1 MNLKP
6 LLNTLRDNKIETL
19 LILLSSLPF
28 LLFSLEFLEKFYVFY
43 AFSGIAFCVIHLA
56 NGTKFYKLASIFVA
70 VFYIF
75 LFKFGSNLSDFVQT
89 QRFLALNFIAF
100 LTLLSVPFYGDDERF
115 LGTFIKNLTATIYA
129 FLIMLGVFALVCGF
143 IASVSYLFG
152 FRFGDYATSFLMLFF
167 LITPTLFLYFK
178 NSEISL
184 KFGVVFEI
192 LFSVVSLFLLA
203 YTALLYVYFAVIAIS
218 FELPRGMLSLIIL
231 PYLAFGVI
239 FYCLKGRYS
248 GKFLAFYR
256 YFGFIS
262 LVPLIMLFIAVLRR
276 VGEYGFTTD
285 RFYLLALAVL
295 FSVFAVLLLF
305 RAKISRFM
313 ISFIVCIF
321 VAFFIF
327 DATKISLESQ
337 INRLNSL
344 LLKQNALDEKGKIKA
359 DFNIKEGEEFVVA
372 NEIYKLFDYD
382 KAKFEKI
389 YGKNGVKIFLE
400 FSAIYADSVIT
411 FNLDAG
417 SELDLGSEF
426 GKIIYVTDYVFSD
439 DNATKRGDLQLLSD
453 GKEIMNFHGDKF
465 ISEMFKKNS
474 LDINKTYTQSELE
487 SHKYD
492 FLQKADENGTLVFSE
507 IEIRNDGAGYKFKYA
522 KNVLFIKKK

>member
-1 MNLKP
+1 MFKKSFLNLIKNNP
-6 LLNTLRDNKIETL
+6 VEFL
-19 LILLSSLPF
+19 LIFLVTTPF
-28 LLFSLEFLEKFYVFY
+28 LLFSLEFLEIFGILY
-43 AFSGIAFCVIHLA
+43 AFSGIAFCIIHLA
-56 NGTKFYKLASIFVA
+56 NGTRFYKISFVFVA

-75 LFKFGSNLSDFVQT
+75 LIKFSSNLSDFIQ
-89 QRFLALNFIAF
+89 FLALNFIVF
-100 LTLLSVPFYGDDERF
+100 LTLLSMPFYSDDELF
-115 LGTFIKNLTATIYA
+115 LSTFIKNLTAVIYA
-129 FLIMLGVFALVCGF
+129 FFIMLGVFVLVCGF
-143 IASVSYLFG
+143 IASVSYLFDFIFG
-152 FRFGDYATSFLMLFF
+152 GDYVAIFFTLFF

-178 NSEISL
+178 NSDITL

-203 YTALLYVYFAVIAIS
+203 YTALLYIYFAVIAIS

-256 YFGFIS
+256 YFGLICLIP
-262 LVPLIMLFIAVLRR
+262 LVMLFVAVLRR

-327 DATKISLESQ
+327 DATKISLNSQ

-372 NEIYKLFDYD
+372 REIYKLFNYD
-382 KAKFEKI
+382 KAKFEEI

-400 FSAIYADSVIT
+400 FKNYTNSVIT
-411 FNLDAG
+411 FKLDKG
-417 SELDLGSEF
+417 SELDLISEF

-439 DNATKRGDLQLLSD
+439 DNATKRGDLQILND
-453 GKEIMNFHGDKF
+453 DKEIMSFHGDKF
-465 ISEMFKKNS
+465 ISEVFKKNS
-474 LDINKTYTQSELE
+474 LDINQTYTKSELE

-522 KNVLFIKKK
+522 KNALFIKKK

>member
-1 MNLKP
+1 MKKTFLNLVKNNP
-6 LLNTLRDNKIETL
+6 VEFL
-19 LILLSSLPF
+19 LIFLATAPF

-43 AFSGIAFCVIHLA
+43 AFSGIAFCIIHLA
-56 NGTKFYKLASIFVA
+56 NGTKFYKLASIFVLI
-70 VFYIF
+70 FYI
-75 LFKFGSNLSDFVQT
+75 LLIKFGSNLSDFAQT
-89 QRFLALNFIAF
+89 KQFLALNFIAF
-100 LTLLSVPFYGDDERF
+100 LTLLSAPFYSDDERF
-115 LGTFIKNLTATIYA
+115 LGTFIKNLTAVIYA
-129 FLIMLGVFALVCGF
+129 FLIMLGVFCLVCGF
-143 IASVSYLFG
+143 IASVWYLFG
-152 FRFGDYATSFLMLFF
+152 LSFGDYATSFFTLFF

-178 NSEISL
+178 NTEIL
-184 KFGVVFEI
+184 PKFGVVFEI
-192 LFSVVSLFLLA
+192 LFSIVSLFLLA

-231 PYLAFGVI
+231 PYLAFGVT

-256 YFGFIS
+256 YFGLIC

-295 FSVFAVLLLF
+295 FSIFAVLLLF
-305 RAKISRFM
+305 KAKISRFM

-321 VAFFIF
+321 VSFFVF
-327 DATKISLESQ
+327 DATKISLNSQ

-344 LLKQNALDEKGKIKA
+344 LLKQNAFDEKGKIKA
-359 DFNIKEGEEFVVA
+359 DFNIKDGEEFVIA
-372 NEIYKLFDYD
+372 NEIYRLLDY
-382 KAKFEKI
+382 KKSKFEEI

-400 FSAIYADSVIT
+400 FKNYTGSVIT
-411 FNLDAG
+411 FYLEAGNELNLADNF
-417 SELDLGSEF
+417 S
-426 GKIIYVTDYVFSD
+426 KIIITKHYISNDN
-439 DNATKRGDLQLLSD
+439 NATKKSDFKLLSG

-465 ISEMFKKNS
+465 ISEVFKKNS
-474 LDINKTYTQSELE
+474 LDINKTYTKRELE
-487 SHKYD
+487 GYKYD

-522 KNVLFIKKK
+522 KNALFIKKK

>member
-1 MNLKP
+1 MFKKSFVNLVKNNP
-6 LLNTLRDNKIETL
+6 VEFL
-19 LILLSSLPF
+19 LIFLATAPF
-28 LLFSLEFLEKFYVFY
+28 LLFSLELLEKFYVFY

-56 NGTKFYKLASIFVA
+56 NGTKFYKIAFVFVA

-100 LTLLSVPFYGDDERF
+100 LTLLSAPFYSDDERF
-115 LGTFIKNLTATIYA
+115 LGTFIKNLTAVIYA

-143 IASVSYLFG
+143 IASVSYLFD
-152 FRFGDYATSFLMLFF
+152 FRFGDYATSFLTLFF

-178 NSEISL
+178 NSDITL

-203 YTALLYVYFAVIAIS
+203 YTALLYVYFAVIAIN

-239 FYCLKGRYS
+239 FYCLKGRYE

-262 LVPLIMLFIAVLRR
+262 LVPLIMLFVAVLRR

-372 NEIYKLFDYD
+372 REIYKLFYYD
-382 KAKFEKI
+382 KAKFEEI

-400 FSAIYADSVIT
+400 FKNYTNSVIT
-411 FNLDAG
+411 FKLDKG
-417 SELDLGSEF
+417 SEFDLSNEF

-439 DNATKRGDLQLLSD
+439 DNATKRGDLQILNE
-453 GKEIMNFHGDKF
+453 GKEIMSFHGDKF
-465 ISEMFKKNS
+465 ISEVFKKNS
-474 LDINKTYTQSELE
+474 LDINKTYTKSELE

-492 FLQKADENGTLVFSE
+492 FLQKADENGTLIFSE

-522 KNVLFIKKK
+522 KNALFIKKK

>member
-1 MNLKP
+1 MNFKP
-6 LLNTLRDNKIETL
+6 LLNTFRDNKIETL

-28 LLFSLEFLEKFYVFY
+28 LFFSLETLEKFYVFY
-43 AFSGIAFCVIHLA
+43 AFSGIAFCIIHLA
-56 NGTKFYKLASIFVA
+56 NGTKFYKIAFVFAA

-75 LFKFGSNLSDFVQT
+75 LIKFGSNFSDFVQT
-89 QRFLALNFIAF
+89 KQFLALNFIAF
-100 LTLLSVPFYGDDERF
+100 LTLLSAPFYSDDELF

-129 FLIMLGVFALVCGF
+129 FLIMLGVFCLVCGF

-152 FRFGDYATSFLMLFF
+152 FSFGDYATSFLTLFF

-178 NSEISL
+178 NTEIL
-184 KFGVVFEI
+184 PKFGIVFEI
-192 LFSVVSLFLLA
+192 LFSIVSLFLLA
-203 YTALLYVYFAVIAIS
+203 YTALLYVYFTVIAIS

-231 PYLAFGVI
+231 PYLAFGVT

-256 YFGFIS
+256 YFGLIC

-276 VGEYGFTTD
+276 VGEYGFTID

-305 RAKISRFM
+305 KAKISRFM

-321 VAFFIF
+321 VSFFIF
-327 DATKISLESQ
+327 DATKISLNSQ
-337 INRLNSL
+337 INRLNSF
-344 LLKQNALDEKGKIKA
+344 LLKQNAFDEKGKIKA
-359 DFNIKEGEEFVVA
+359 DFNIKEGEEFVIA
-372 NEIYKLFDYD
+372 NEIYKLFDY
-382 KAKFEKI
+382 KKSKFEEI

-400 FSAIYADSVIT
+400 FSTIYADSVIT

-417 SELDLGSEF
+417 SQLDLSSEF
-426 GKIIYVTDYVFSD
+426 SQVIYVTDYVFSD
-439 DNATKRGDLQLLSD
+439 DNATKRSDLELLSD
-453 GKEIMNFHGDKF
+453 GKEIMSFHGDKF
-465 ISEMFKKNS
+465 ISEAFKKNN
-474 LDINKTYTQSELE
+474 LDINKTYAQSELE
-487 SHKYD
+487 GYKYD

-507 IEIRNDGAGYKFKYA
+507 IEIRNDGAGYKFEYA
-522 KNVLFIKKK
+522 KNAIFIKKK